1 MYRICAVMFVLAL
14 RAAGFIPAVVAAD
27 PFDAEAR
34 ARAIAPFVDEQTV
47 GVAHIDLSRI
57 DADAILDWA
66 VEVGR
71 LDKKD
76 LEEPRRGLRDWL
88 TDFTKAGGKDLYFI
102 ISLAD
107 LPNES
112 PLAVVPLAAGTD
124 AEAVRRV
131 LNRAK
136 DLGRLRLEKFGQA
149 LIGGSETARKRLR
162 NDKPAARPEIA
173 KAFAAA
179 GDTTAQ
185 LLLLPTPDTR
195 RVLNELIP
203 ALPPEVGG
211 GSIRPLT
218 HGLLWAAAGVD
229 LPPKLSGRLII
240 QSPNAEAA
248 RALRDFLARLLKS
261 LTELREVRGL
271 LPDIGRLAQVFTPQV
286 EGDRL
291 TLSGEDKVLVAFMQ
305 NVVRGTYQSAQRG
318 MVENRLRQLVLA
330 MINSADAAKSQM
342 PAAAN
347 FDKQGKPL
355 LSWRVHLL
363 PFLGQ
368 EKLYKEFHLD
378 EPWDSPHNK
387 KLMVRM
393 PAVYQGPS
401 RKLNDEGKTIFLI
414 PVGKE
419 VAFTGGPERRL
430 FPKDFTDGTSNTILI
445 VEADDAHAVPWT
457 KPEDLKINLDNPQ
470 HGLGGHFPELFLVA
484 MADGSV
490 RMIAKGISKTTL
502 RSAFTPAGGEALGS
516 DW

>member
-1 MYRICAVMFVLAL
+1 MYRISAVMLTLILPLLAL
-14 RAAGFIPAVVAAD
+14 RAGE
-27 PFDAEAR
+27 FDAEAR

-47 GVAHIDLSRI
+47 AVAHIDLSRI

-88 TDFTKAGGKDLYFI
+88 TDLTKAGGKDLYFV

-107 LPNES
+107 LPNDS
-112 PLAVVPLAAGTD
+112 PLAVVPLAAGAD

-136 DLGRLRLEKFGQA
+136 DLGRLRFEKFGQA

-162 NDKPAARPEIA
+162 NDRPAARPEIA

-203 ALPPEVGG
+203 ELPPEVGG

-218 HGLLWAAAGVD
+218 QGLLWASVGVD

-240 QSPNAEAA
+240 QSPDANAA

-291 TLSGEDKVLVAFMQ
+291 TLSGEDKVLVGFMQ

-330 MINSADAAKSQM
+330 MINAADASKGRMLAI
-342 PAAAN
+342 AN

-363 PFLGQ
+363 PFLGE
-368 EKLYKEFHLD
+368 EKLYKEFHLE

-387 KLMVRM
+387 KLLVRM

-401 RKLNDEGKTIFLI
+401 RKLNDEGKTIYLL
-414 PVGKE
+414 PVGKD
-419 VAFTGGPERRL
+419 VAFTGGVERRY
-430 FPKDFTDGTSNTILI
+430 PNDFKDGTSNTILI

-457 KPEDLKINLDNPQ
+457 KPEDLKIDLDNPQ
-470 HGLGGHFPELFLVA
+470 HGLGGHFPEVFLVA